1 MKRIKNII
9 SLSIVSFL
17 LFSCGDN
24 AKSDMVIG
32 EYTTLEVNDVFD
44 GGTVIKGAI
53 VRAEFEVKNTGDYPL
68 VIADIRPACSCT
80 VSEYEQDPIA
90 PGESTTIVASVD
102 TDKLNTGVIN
112 KPVTVTANTKPS
124 TTTLTIKATVTH

>member
-1 MKRIKNII
+1 MKKII
-9 SLSIVSFL
+9 SLSIVSIL
-17 LFSCGDN
+17 LFSCGDS

-32 EYTTLEVNDVFD
+32 EYTTIEVNELYD

-68 VIADIRPACSCT
+68 VIADIRPACNCT
-80 VSEYEQDPIA
+80 VSEFEQDPIA
-90 PGESTTIVASVD
+90 PGESTIIVASVD
-102 TDKLNTGVIN
+102 TEKLNTGVIT

-124 TTTLTIKATVTH
+124 TTTLMIKATVTN